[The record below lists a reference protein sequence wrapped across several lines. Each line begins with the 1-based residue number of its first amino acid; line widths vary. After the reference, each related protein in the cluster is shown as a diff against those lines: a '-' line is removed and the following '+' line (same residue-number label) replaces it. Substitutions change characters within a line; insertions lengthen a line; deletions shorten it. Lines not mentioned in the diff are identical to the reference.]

1 MSETYTP
8 SPVPTQT
15 PGGSRS
21 PVPRGAGG
29 TPGGIGVFFVGVVT
43 IAVGGWLITN
53 QVTVTGGGFS
63 LFGSRFGRGGFGLTM
78 LPMLVG
84 IALLFMNG
92 KSVVAWLVTLSG
104 VAMILAA
111 VLMNLS
117 IFWAPTSLFNTI
129 VMWGLLAGGLGLVF
143 RSLKAAQPPEPRR

>member
-1 MSETYTP
+1 MSETFTP

-15 PGGSRS
+15 PGRS
-21 PVPRGAGG
+21 PLVPRGAGG
-29 TPGGIGVFFVGVVT
+29 TPGGIGTFFTGVVM
-43 IAVGGWLITN
+43 IAAGGWLITN

-63 LFGSRFGRGGFGLTM
+63 FFGSRFGRGGFGLTM

-92 KSVVAWLVTLSG
+92 KSVIAWMVTLSG

-111 VLMNLS
+111 VLMNMS

-143 RSLKAAQPPEPRR
+143 RSLKAAQPPEPAR